1 VKPNDQKNE
10 FIRLRAEGKSYTA
23 IGKELSISKATCTAW
38 DRELKAEIAEKKKEQ
53 LEEMY
58 QAYYMTRE
66 ARITKL
72 GQTLESIEDAL
83 SDADLSQVSPEKLL
97 DYKLKYME
105 ALKQEFIDTTPAIPL
120 DDTFNPRDIIVVL
133 ADLLK
138 RIRNREINLDQA
150 SRETMV
156 ITNILKAYE
165 TVELKAKLEMLE
177 DIVGSRG

>member
-1 VKPNDQKNE
+1 MKPNDQRNE

-23 IGKELSISKATCTAW
+23 ISKELNISKATCTAW
-38 DRELKAEIAEKKKEQ
+38 EKELKAEIAEKKKEQ

-58 QAYYMTRE
+58 EAYYMTRE

-72 GQTLESIEDAL
+72 GKALKSIEDAL
-83 SDADLSQVSPEKLL
+83 SKADLTQVSPEKLL

-120 DDTFNPRDIIVVL
+120 EDSFNPRDIIVVL

-177 DIVGSRG
+177 DIVGGRN

>member
-1 VKPNDQKNE
+1 
-10 FIRLRAEGKSYTA
+10 
-23 IGKELSISKATCTAW
+23 
-38 DRELKAEIAEKKKEQ
+38 
-53 LEEMY
+53 MY

-72 GQTLESIEDAL
+72 GKALKSIEDAL
-83 SDADLSQVSPEKLL
+83 SKADLTQVSPEKLL

-120 DDTFNPRDIIVVL
+120 DDTFNPRDIIVVM

-138 RIRNREINLDQA
+138 RIRNKETNLDQA
-150 SRETMV
+150 SREIMV

-165 TVELKAKLEMLE
+165 AVELKAKLEALE
-177 DIVGSRG
+177 DLVGGRN

>member
-38 DRELKAEIAEKKKEQ
+38 ERELKAEIAEKKKEQ

-83 SDADLSQVSPEKLL
+83 SDADLTQVSPEKLL

-120 DDTFNPRDIIVVL
+120 DDTFNPRDIIVVM

-138 RIRNREINLDQA
+138 RIRNKETNLDQA
-150 SRETMV
+150 SREIMV
-156 ITNILKAYE
+156 ITNMLKAYE
-165 TVELKAKLEMLE
+165 AVELKAKLEALE
-177 DIVGSRG
+177 DLVGGRN

>member
-1 VKPNDQKNE
+1 MKPNDQKNE

-38 DRELKAEIAEKKKEQ
+38 ERELTAEIAEKKKEQ

-165 TVELKAKLEMLE
+165 TVELKAKLEALE
-177 DIVGSRG
+177 DLVGGRN

>member
-1 VKPNDQKNE
+1 MKPNDQKNE

-38 DRELKAEIAEKKKEQ
+38 ERELKAEIAEKKKEQ

-83 SDADLSQVSPEKLL
+83 SDADLTQVSPEKLL

-120 DDTFNPRDIIVVL
+120 DDTFNPRDIIVVM

-138 RIRNREINLDQA
+138 RIRNKETNLDQA
-150 SRETMV
+150 SREIMV

-165 TVELKAKLEMLE
+165 AVELKAKLEALE
-177 DIVGSRG
+177 DLVGGRN

>member
-1 VKPNDQKNE
+1 MKPNDQKNE

-38 DRELKAEIAEKKKEQ
+38 ERELTAEIAEKKKEQ

-72 GQTLESIEDAL
+72 GQALESIEDAL
-83 SDADLSQVSPEKLL
+83 SKADLTQVSPEKLL

-120 DDTFNPRDIIVVL
+120 DDTFNPRDIIVVM

-138 RIRNREINLDQA
+138 RIRNKETNLDQA
-150 SRETMV
+150 SREIMV

-165 TVELKAKLEMLE
+165 AVELKAKLEALE
-177 DIVGSRG
+177 DIVGGRN

>member
-1 VKPNDQKNE
+1 MKPNDQKNE

-72 GQTLESIEDAL
+72 GQALESIEDAL
-83 SDADLSQVSPEKLL
+83 SKADLTQVSPEKLL

-120 DDTFNPRDIIVVL
+120 DDTFNPRDIIVVM

-138 RIRNREINLDQA
+138 RIRNKETNLDQA
-150 SRETMV
+150 SREIMV

-165 TVELKAKLEMLE
+165 AVELKAKLEALE
-177 DIVGSRG
+177 DLVGGRN

>member
-1 VKPNDQKNE
+1 MKPNDQKNE

-38 DRELKAEIAEKKKEQ
+38 ERELKAEIAEKKKEQ

-83 SDADLSQVSPEKLL
+83 SEADLSQVSPEKLL

-138 RIRNREINLDQA
+138 RIRNRDINLDQA

-165 TVELKAKLEMLE
+165 TVELKAKLEALE
-177 DIVGSRG
+177 DLVGGRN

>member
-1 VKPNDQKNE
+1 MKPNDQKNE

-23 IGKELSISKATCTAW
+23 IAKELNISKATCTAW
-38 DRELKAEIAEKKKEQ
+38 ERELKAEIAEKKKEQ

-58 QAYYMTRE
+58 EAYYMTRE

-72 GQTLESIEDAL
+72 GKALKSIEDAL
-83 SDADLSQVSPEKLL
+83 SKADLTQVSPEKLL

-138 RIRNREINLDQA
+138 RIRNWEINLDQA
-150 SRETMV
+150 SKEMMV

>member
-1 VKPNDQKNE
+1 MKPNDQKND

-23 IGKELSISKATCTAW
+23 IAKELNISKATCTAW
-38 DRELKAEIAEKKKEQ
+38 ERELKAEIAEKKKEQ

-58 QAYYMTRE
+58 EAYYMTRE

-72 GQTLESIEDAL
+72 GKALKSIEDAL
-83 SDADLSQVSPEKLL
+83 SKADLTQVSPEKLL

-120 DDTFNPRDIIVVL
+120 DDTFNPRDIIVVM

-138 RIRNREINLDQA
+138 RIRNKETNLDQA
-150 SRETMV
+150 SREIMV

-165 TVELKAKLEMLE
+165 AVELKAKLEALE
-177 DIVGSRG
+177 DLVGGRN

>member
-1 VKPNDQKNE
+1 MKPNDQKNE

-38 DRELKAEIAEKKKEQ
+38 ERELKAEIAEKKKEQ

-72 GQTLESIEDAL
+72 GQALESIEDAL
-83 SDADLSQVSPEKLL
+83 SKADLTQVSPEKLL

-165 TVELKAKLEMLE
+165 TVELKAKLEALE
-177 DIVGSRG
+177 DLVGGRN

>member
-1 VKPNDQKNE
+1 MCIRDRNE

-38 DRELKAEIAEKKKEQ
+38 ERELTAEIAEKKKEQ

-72 GQTLESIEDAL
+72 GQALESIEDAL
-83 SDADLSQVSPEKLL
+83 SKADLTQVSPEKLL

-120 DDTFNPRDIIVVL
+120 DDTFNPRDIIVVM

-138 RIRNREINLDQA
+138 RIRNKETNLDQA
-150 SRETMV
+150 SREIMV

-165 TVELKAKLEMLE
+165 AVELKAKLEALE
-177 DIVGSRG
+177 DLVGGRN

>member
-1 VKPNDQKNE
+1 VKPNDQKND

-23 IGKELSISKATCTAW
+23 IGKELNISKATCTAW
-38 DRELKAEIAEKKKEQ
+38 EKELKAEIADKKKEQ

-58 QAYYMTRE
+58 EAYYMTRE

-83 SDADLSQVSPEKLL
+83 SQVDLTQVSPEKLL

-120 DDTFNPRDIIVVL
+120 DDSFNPRDIIVVL

-138 RIRNREINLDQA
+138 RIRNRETNMDQA

-156 ITNILKAYE
+156 IANILKAYE
-165 TVELKAKLEMLE
+165 TVELKAKLETIE
-177 DIVGSRG
+177 GIIGSRE

>member
-1 VKPNDQKNE
+1 MKPNDQKNE

-23 IGKELSISKATCTAW
+23 ISKELNISKATCTAW
-38 DRELKAEIAEKKKEQ
+38 EKELKAEIAEKKKEQ

-58 QAYYMTRE
+58 EAYYMTRE

-83 SDADLSQVSPEKLL
+83 SEVDFTQVSPEKLL

-165 TVELKAKLEMLE
+165 TVELKAKQEALE
-177 DIVGSRG
+177 DLVGGRN

>member
-38 DRELKAEIAEKKKEQ
+38 ERELKAEIAEKKKEQ

-83 SDADLSQVSPEKLL
+83 SDADLTQVSPEKLL

-120 DDTFNPRDIIVVL
+120 DDTFNPRDIIVVM

-138 RIRNREINLDQA
+138 RIRNKETNLDQA
-150 SRETMV
+150 SREIMV

-165 TVELKAKLEMLE
+165 AVELKAKLEALE
-177 DIVGSRG
+177 DLVGGRN

>member
-1 VKPNDQKNE
+1 
-10 FIRLRAEGKSYTA
+10 LRAEGKSYTA
-23 IGKELSISKATCTAW
+23 ISKELNISKATCTAW
-38 DRELKAEIAEKKKEQ
+38 EKELKAEIAEKKKEQ

-58 QAYYMTRE
+58 EAYYMTRE

-83 SDADLSQVSPEKLL
+83 SEVDFTQVSPEKLL

-120 DDTFNPRDIIVVL
+120 EDSFNPRDIIVVL

-138 RIRNREINLDQA
+138 RIRNRETNLDQA
-150 SRETMV
+150 TRETMV
-156 ITNILKAYE
+156 IANILKAYE
-165 TVELKAKLEMLE
+165 TVELKAKLETIE
-177 DIVGSRG
+177 GIVGGRD

>member
-1 VKPNDQKNE
+1 MKPNDQKNE

-38 DRELKAEIAEKKKEQ
+38 ERELTAEIAEKKKEQ

-72 GQTLESIEDAL
+72 GQALESIEDAL
-83 SDADLSQVSPEKLL
+83 SKADLTQVSPEKLL

-165 TVELKAKLEMLE
+165 TVELKAKLEALE
-177 DIVGSRG
+177 DLVGGRN

>member
-1 VKPNDQKNE
+1 VKPNDQRNE

-23 IGKELSISKATCTAW
+23 ISKELNISKATCTAW
-38 DRELKAEIAEKKKEQ
+38 EKELKAEIAEKKKEQ

-58 QAYYMTRE
+58 EAYYMTRE

-83 SDADLSQVSPEKLL
+83 SEVDFTQVSPEKLL

-105 ALKQEFIDTTPAIPL
+105 ALKQEFVDTTPAIPL
-120 DDTFNPRDIIVVL
+120 EDSFNPRDIIVVL

-165 TVELKAKLEMLE
+165 TVELKAKLETIE
-177 DIVGSRG
+177 GIVGGRD

>member
-1 VKPNDQKNE
+1 MKPTDQKNE

-23 IGKELSISKATCTAW
+23 IAQELNISKATCTAW
-38 DRELKAEIAEKKKEQ
+38 ERELKTEIAEKKKDQ
-53 LEEMY
+53 LEELY

-83 SDADLSQVSPEKLL
+83 NDVDLSQVSPEKLL

-120 DDTFNPRDIIVVL
+120 EDSFNPRDIIVVL

-138 RIRNREINLDQA
+138 RIRGREINLDQA
-150 SRETMV
+150 SKEMMV

>member
-1 VKPNDQKNE
+1 MKPNDQKND

-23 IGKELSISKATCTAW
+23 IAKELNISKATCTAW
-38 DRELKAEIAEKKKEQ
+38 ERELKAEIAEKKKEQ

-58 QAYYMTRE
+58 EAYYMTRE

-72 GQTLESIEDAL
+72 GKALKSIEDAL
-83 SDADLSQVSPEKLL
+83 SKADLTQVSPEKLL

-120 DDTFNPRDIIVVL
+120 DDTFNPRDIIVVM

-138 RIRNREINLDQA
+138 RIRNKETNLDQA
-150 SRETMV
+150 SREIMV
-156 ITNILKAYE
+156 ITNMLKAYE
-165 TVELKAKLEMLE
+165 AVELKAKLEALE
-177 DIVGSRG
+177 DLVGGRN

>member
-38 DRELKAEIAEKKKEQ
+38 ERELTAEIAEKKKEQ

-72 GQTLESIEDAL
+72 GQALESIEDAL
-83 SDADLSQVSPEKLL
+83 SKADLTQVSPEKLL

-120 DDTFNPRDIIVVL
+120 DDTFNPRDIIVVM

-138 RIRNREINLDQA
+138 RIRNKETNLDQA
-150 SRETMV
+150 SREIMV

-165 TVELKAKLEMLE
+165 AVELKDKLEALE
-177 DIVGSRG
+177 DLVGGRN

>member
-1 VKPNDQKNE
+1 MKPNDQKNE

-38 DRELKAEIAEKKKEQ
+38 ERELTAEIAEKKKEQ

-72 GQTLESIEDAL
+72 GQALESIEDAL
-83 SDADLSQVSPEKLL
+83 SKADLSQVSPEKLL

-120 DDTFNPRDIIVVL
+120 EDSFNPRDIIVVL

-177 DIVGSRG
+177 DIVGGRN

>member
-1 VKPNDQKNE
+1 MKPNDQKNE

-23 IGKELSISKATCTAW
+23 IGKELNISKATCTAW
-38 DRELKAEIAEKKKEQ
+38 ERELKAEIAEKKKDQ

-72 GQTLESIEDAL
+72 GQALESIEDAL
-83 SDADLSQVSPEKLL
+83 SKADLTQVSPEKLL

-165 TVELKAKLEMLE
+165 TVELKAKLEALE
-177 DIVGSRG
+177 DLVGGRN

>member
-1 VKPNDQKNE
+1 MKPNDQKNE

-38 DRELKAEIAEKKKEQ
+38 ERELTAEIAEKKKEQ

-72 GQTLESIEDAL
+72 GQALESIEDAL
-83 SDADLSQVSPEKLL
+83 SKADLTQVSPEKLL

-120 DDTFNPRDIIVVL
+120 DDTFNPRDIIVVM

-138 RIRNREINLDQA
+138 RIRNKETNLDQA
-150 SRETMV
+150 SREIMV

-165 TVELKAKLEMLE
+165 AVELKAKLEALE
-177 DIVGSRG
+177 DLVGGRN

>member
-1 VKPNDQKNE
+1 MKPNDQKND

-23 IGKELSISKATCTAW
+23 IGKELNISKATCTAW
-38 DRELKAEIAEKKKEQ
+38 EKELKAEIAEKKKEQ

-58 QAYYMTRE
+58 EAYYMTRE

-83 SDADLSQVSPEKLL
+83 SEVDFTQVSPEKLL

-120 DDTFNPRDIIVVL
+120 DDSFNPRDIIVVL

-150 SRETMV
+150 TRETMV

-165 TVELKAKLEMLE
+165 TVELKAKLETIE
-177 DIVGSRG
+177 GIIGSRE

>member
-38 DRELKAEIAEKKKEQ
+38 ERELTAEIAEKKKEQ

-72 GQTLESIEDAL
+72 GQALESIEDAL
-83 SDADLSQVSPEKLL
+83 SKADLTQVSPEKLL

>member
-1 VKPNDQKNE
+1 MKPNDQKND

-23 IGKELSISKATCTAW
+23 IAKELNISKATCTAW
-38 DRELKAEIAEKKKEQ
+38 ERELTAEIAEKKKEQ

-72 GQTLESIEDAL
+72 GQALESIEDAL
-83 SDADLSQVSPEKLL
+83 SKADLTQVSPEKLL

-120 DDTFNPRDIIVVL
+120 DDTFNPRDIIVVM

-138 RIRNREINLDQA
+138 RIRNKETNLDQA
-150 SRETMV
+150 SREIMV

-165 TVELKAKLEMLE
+165 AVELKAKLEALE
-177 DIVGSRG
+177 DLVGGRN

>member
-165 TVELKAKLEMLE
+165 TVELKAKLEALE
-177 DIVGSRG
+177 DLVGGRN

>member
-1 VKPNDQKNE
+1 MKPNDQRNE

-23 IGKELSISKATCTAW
+23 IGKELNISKATCTAW
-38 DRELKAEIAEKKKEQ
+38 EKELKAEIADKKKEQ

-58 QAYYMTRE
+58 EAYYMTRE

-83 SDADLSQVSPEKLL
+83 SQVDLTQVSPEKLL
-97 DYKLKYME
+97 DHKLKYME

-120 DDTFNPRDIIVVL
+120 DDSFNPRDIIVVL

-138 RIRNREINLDQA
+138 RIRNRETNLDQA
-150 SRETMV
+150 TRETMV
-156 ITNILKAYE
+156 IANILKAYE
-165 TVELKAKLEMLE
+165 TVELKAKLETIE
-177 DIVGSRG
+177 GIIGSRE